1 MANCTHTSSSHPWTQ
16 LPGRALLCLAVFVLV
31 LGLSP
36 RSAHADGDP
45 ASDVLAVQTLFLAQ
59 DAGVPAAQQAQLAAE
74 LRTAQRSGYPIR
86 VAIIASSTDLGS
98 VTELWR
104 QPQSYAKFL
113 GQELSLVY
121 RGPLLV
127 VMPNGF
133 GAYGLGPA
141 AAGLSVLTGVQVR
154 GLGPAALAAIRR
166 LASTAGHALPIP
178 SATAPPKPGQNDTVS
193 WLVFAIGGAFIA
205 GAWLASLRAR
215 PLHLPRRGPASV

>member
-1 MANCTHTSSSHPWTQ
+1 
-16 LPGRALLCLAVFVLV
+16 LCLAVFVLA
-31 LGLSP
+31 LAWSP
-36 RSAHADGDP
+36 GSAYADGDP
-45 ASDVLAVQTLFLAQ
+45 ASDVLAVQRLFLAQ
-59 DAGVPAAQQAQLAAE
+59 DAGVPAGQQAQLGAE
-74 LRTAQRSGYPIR
+74 LSAAQRSGYQIR

-133 GAYGLGPA
+133 GTYGLGQA
-141 AAGLSVLTGVQVR
+141 AAGLSALTGVRVR
-154 GLGPAALAAIRR
+154 GLGAAALAAIQR

-178 SATAPPKPGQNDTVS
+178 SATASPKPGQNDTVS
-193 WLVFAIGGAFIA
+193 WIVFAIGGAFIA
-205 GAWLASLRAR
+205 GAWVASLRAR
-215 PLHLPRRGPASV
+215 PPHLPHRNTASA